1 MPSLLRKLCS
11 AKTTEHTDKK
21 SKIIQQIRGLGAL
34 LKEKQSQIDK
44 LLSEKAKKVDTP
56 SASNPT
62 IDNLYKVIE
71 FLSSQLKEK
80 RRPCNPIRTGC
91 KS

>member
-1 MPSLLRKLCS
+1 MLC
-11 AKTTEHTDKK
+11 KTTEHANKK

-71 FLSSQLKEK
+71 FPFITAEGE
-80 RRPCNPIRTGC
+80 RRPCNPN
-91 KS
+91 